1 MPERRTRNVLI
12 VDDDHSQQRLVA
24 RIAER
29 AGFRPATASGVP
41 EGLMLLGDDAD
52 FAIAVL
58 DLSLGDRDGLELI
71 GRLAKL
77 RIRPAVAFVSGF
89 NERIRVASQRYA
101 QSLGLRVLGSL
112 GKPIDPT
119 ALLAV
124 LGKVVLGAFTPDM
137 AEPPMVTERELAA
150 AIADGRIWAAFEP
163 KIMLATGELASAE
176 ALARWTTAEGVVIPP
191 LSFIPVA
198 EECELIG
205 TLTLAVMDQALAA
218 LRTWQRHRPVCTVAV
233 NISPVLLR
241 DPAFPERIE
250 ASLRRHGVSPE
261 SVVLEIT
268 ESVILPNS
276 SHVIEGLTR
285 LRIRGFG
292 LSIDDFGTGHSS
304 LLSVM
309 RLPFSELKID
319 QAFVRDAETDPDAR
333 KIVFATA
340 SLAHELGLRCVA
352 EGVETKS
359 AERLLQMT
367 SCEMAQGRLY
377 GPVLNARQ
385 VEEWLARA

>member
-1 MPERRTRNVLI
+1 MPDCRTRNVLI

-52 FAIAVL
+52 FAVAVL

-77 RIRPAVAFVSGF
+77 RIRPAVAFVSSF

-101 QSLGLRVLGSL
+101 QSLGPRVLGSL
-112 GKPIDPT
+112 GKPIGPT
-119 ALLAV
+119 ALLHV
-124 LGKVVLGAFTPDM
+124 LGKVMLPAAASYAAVPRM
-137 AEPPMVTERELAA
+137 ATEGDLAA

-163 KIMLATGELASAE
+163 KIILATGELAPAE
-176 ALARWTTAEGVVIPP
+176 ALARRTTADGVVIPP
-191 LSFIPVA
+191 DSFIPIA
-198 EECELIG
+198 EECALIG
-205 TLTLAVMDQALAA
+205 ALTVSIMDQALAA
-218 LRTWQRHRPVCTVAV
+218 LRTWQRHRPGCTVAV
-233 NISPVLLR
+233 NISPVLLQ
-241 DPAFPERIE
+241 DPGFPERIE
-250 ASLRRHGVSPE
+250 ASLRRHGVSPD

-276 SHVIEGLTR
+276 SSVIEGLTR

-309 RLPFSELKID
+309 RLPFRTQRGPGDWAVRTFTDITEQMRHEEEL
-319 QAFVRDAETDPDAR
+319 AAAR
-333 KIVFATA
+333 M
-340 SLAHELGLRCVA
+340 RP
-352 EGVETKS
+352 
-359 AERLLQMT
+359 RP
-367 SCEMAQGRLY
+367 RR
-377 GPVLNARQ
+377 GPAPSSSR
-385 VEEWLARA
+385 